1 MSKFVPEKSF
11 LRGVLLHYFNMKKSA
26 AESHRILVDVY
37 GEHALAEQTCR
48 KWFARFKNGNFDL
61 EDKERP
67 GQPKKFED
75 EDLVTLLDED
85 PGQTLLELS
94 SSLGVDFSTVSKRL
108 KAIGMVQKQGT
119 WVPHELK
126 PRDVERRLVT
136 CELLL
141 QRQVRKGFLH
151 RIVTGDEKWVLYDNP
166 KRRKSWGFPGHA
178 SISSPKQNIH
188 GKKIMLCI
196 WWDQLGVIYYELL
209 QPGET
214 ITGDLY
220 RRQLMRLNRALQEK
234 RPQYKDRH
242 DKVILLHDNARPH
255 VSKVVKTYLE
265 TLKWEVL
272 PHPPY
277 SPDIA
282 PSDFH
287 LFRSMA
293 HGLSEQHFD
302 NYEMTKNWIDS
313 FIESKDEEFFR
324 RGIRA
329 LPERWQKVVDN
340 DGQYFE

>member
-1 MSKFVPEKSF
+1 M
-11 LRGVLLHYFNMKKSA
+11 
-26 AESHRILVDVY
+26 
-37 GEHALAEQTCR
+37 
-48 KWFARFKNGNFDL
+48 
-61 EDKERP
+61 ERP

-85 PGQTLLELS
+85 PCQTLRELS
-94 SSLGVDFSTVSKRL
+94 ISLGVDFSTVGKRL

-136 CELLL
+136 CE
-141 QRQVRKGFLH
+141 
-151 RIVTGDEKWVLYDNP
+151 I
-166 KRRKSWGFPGHA
+166 
-178 SISSPKQNIH
+178 
-188 GKKIMLCI
+188 
-196 WWDQLGVIYYELL
+196 
-209 QPGET
+209 
-214 ITGDLY
+214 
-220 RRQLMRLNRALQEK
+220 
-234 RPQYKDRH
+234 
-242 DKVILLHDNARPH
+242 LHDNARPH
-255 VSKVVKTYLE
+255 VAKVVKTYLN

-282 PSDFH
+282 PSDYH

-313 FIESKDEEFFR
+313 FIESKEEEFFR

-340 DGQYFE
+340 EGQYFE